1 MGHFAKSSLG
11 KVVQLVNRKLSALG
25 LSVLLHLL
33 LFSAVLLAGMPSVE
47 KKVEVK
53 RGPVIQAHAVDGA
66 ELRAR
71 AEKKRKIRE
80 QAERKERERKAAIKR
95 KENEKKKAAEEK
107 RLKQKKEKQH
117 REKQAKEKKAKKAK
131 KAKEKKAKEKKG
143 AREESER

>member
-53 RGPVIQAHAVDGA
+53 RVPVIQAHAVDGA

-107 RLKQKKEKQH
+107 RLKQKKEKQ
-117 REKQAKEKKAKKAK
+117 
-131 KAKEKKAKEKKG
+131 
-143 AREESER
+143 